1 MESLLFFTTL
11 PERVVVIW
19 PLTQFC
25 WQGFLTALLLSIL
38 HDTATANAIVH
49 SAPLSRSGVIPSAA
63 LLRHTLASH
72 STAPFVWR
80 ASFIDSCASGC
91 CCRPPVWTQR
101 PKRKQLEQVCQVRR
115 TSSGTDCPSRK
126 VYATAYATSEK
137 CARQAGP
144 AQESFQ
150 GSWEGPAAEDF
161 LFIPVHIWSALC
173 ITHIFY
179 HSRLESSLF
188 FTTLA

>member
-101 PKRKQLEQVCQVRR
+101 PSGSSLSRSAKPGAHHLER
-115 TSSGTDCPSRK
+115 TAHPERCTRQR
-126 VYATAYATSEK
+126 T
-137 CARQAGP
+137 RQAKSVRDKQGP
-144 AQESFQ
+144 PRSLSRALGRGRPLRIFCSF
-150 GSWEGPAAEDF
+150 
-161 LFIPVHIWSALC
+161 L
-173 ITHIFY
+173 
-179 HSRLESSLF
+179 
-188 FTTLA
+188 